1 MYTLIL
7 YEKSS
12 GEFHKFPNE
21 YLHRIRPES
30 DTGLVL
36 EWPQEHVLIPLDI
49 FRAKLQNKGI
59 DNELDAWL
67 TFLSVDEPEMIGQL
81 IKEYPQFKPMYQ
93 QIYDICRNMERV
105 IELYS
110 EELRILDRNTVQLM
124 IDEMQDEIDEMQDE
138 IDEMHD
144 EIDGQKKILIQKDE
158 QLSQK
163 DQQIEQ
169 QLQEIERLKKQ
180 LSGK

>member
-1 MYTLIL
+1 M
-7 YEKSS
+7 
-12 GEFHKFPNE
+12 
-21 YLHRIRPES
+21 
-30 DTGLVL
+30 
-36 EWPQEHVLIPLDI
+36 IPLDI

-110 EELRILDRNTVQLM
+110 EELRILDRNTV
-124 IDEMQDEIDEMQDE
+124 
-138 IDEMHD
+138 
-144 EIDGQKKILIQKDE
+144 
-158 QLSQK
+158 
-163 DQQIEQ
+163 
-169 QLQEIERLKKQ
+169 
-180 LSGK
+180 